1 MRPHAVR
8 LEVPKDGSVPIIN
21 EWQLIRRCEPASADE
36 VMPSPDD
43 PVLDESG
50 YRLPVSPAER
60 GLTAVDDDTVYE
72 IDRILSAEKVQ
83 GRYRLWIKWKDH
95 ADATPEWKSDIERQT
110 SHPGLLQEIQD
121 AVQRCRD
128 QLNERDDDDP
138 TVRDEL
144 AAEDAYHGDS
154 PLVGDDDSGTPAT
167 APEVVDSGVAHDADP
182 GVPARYPRRMASRNV
197 PGVRM

>member
-1 MRPHAVR
+1 M
-8 LEVPKDGSVPIIN
+8 PIVN
-21 EWQLIRRCEPASADE
+21 EWQLIRRCEPAATNE
-36 VMPSPDD
+36 EMPSADD

-50 YRLPVSPAER
+50 YRLPAAPVER

-121 AVQRCRD
+121 AVQRCREK
-128 QLNERDDDDP
+128 LNERDDDDP
-138 TVRDEL
+138 VVRDEL
-144 AAEDAYHGDS
+144 AAEDAYHDEADPPSDS
-154 PLVGDDDSGTPAT
+154 SPPVDVGGSSATHASGEADAVTP
-167 APEVVDSGVAHDADP
+167 GVAT
-182 GVPARYPRRMASRNV
+182 RFPRRKR
-197 PGVRM
+197 